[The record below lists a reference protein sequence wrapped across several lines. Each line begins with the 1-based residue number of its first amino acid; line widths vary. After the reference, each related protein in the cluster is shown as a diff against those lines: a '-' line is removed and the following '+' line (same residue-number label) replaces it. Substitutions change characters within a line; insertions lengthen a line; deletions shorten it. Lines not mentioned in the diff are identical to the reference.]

1 MNSATLS
8 VIASILGT
16 LGIVPVIGQITGIWL
31 GKKALR
37 EGTDNGLAKVG
48 IVVGWAGLVV
58 QALLACA
65 FLGLVALGVMSSL
78 SAESPDIAPP
88 SVAEPGAGPGVGP
101 VVVEPTIEP
110 TVEPSGPS
118 VIPTVVS
125 FSSPALLG
133 VECEDV
139 DNGARVTRVVPGTP
153 AEQAGLEV
161 GDVIIAVDNHWT
173 ASCADLRSEIRTR
186 SAGDEV
192 EISFRRGNETTR
204 VTVVLAGR

>member
-1 MNSATLS
+1 MNPGTLS
-8 VIASILGT
+8 LIASLAGT
-16 LGIVPVIGQITGIWL
+16 LGFVPIVGQIIGIWL

-48 IVVGWAGLVV
+48 IVIGWAGLVV
-58 QALLACA
+58 QVLLTCA
-65 FLGLVALGVMSSL
+65 FLGLVALGVMSNL

-88 SVAEPGAGPGVGP
+88 SVAEPGTGPGAGP
-101 VVVEPTIEP
+101 VVVEPTF
-110 TVEPSGPS
+110 EPSDSPA
-118 VIPTVVS
+118 IPTVAS
-125 FSSPALLG
+125 SSPALLG

-161 GDVIIAVDNHWT
+161 GDVIIAVDDHWV

-192 EISFRRGNETTR
+192 KISFRRGNETTR

>member
-1 MNSATLS
+1 MNPGTLS
-8 VIASILGT
+8 LIASLVGT
-16 LGIVPVIGQITGIWL
+16 LGFVPIVGQIIGIWL

-48 IVVGWAGLVV
+48 IVVGWVGLVV

-65 FLGLVALGVMSSL
+65 FLGLVALGVMSNL
-78 SAESPDIAPP
+78 SAEPPDIAPP
-88 SVAEPGAGPGVGP
+88 SVAEPGTKPGAGP
-101 VVVEPTIEP
+101 VVVEP
-110 TVEPSGPS
+110 SGPP
-118 VIPTVVS
+118 VIPTVAS
-125 FSSPALLG
+125 FSAPALLG
-133 VECEDV
+133 VECEDA

-161 GDVIIAVDNHWT
+161 GDVIIAVDDHWV